1 MSFPPVVD
9 QLAVLTRGVEKVVP
23 EKELAAK
30 LEWSRK
36 TGTPLRVKYGIDPTA
51 ADVHLGHTVPLRKM
65 RQFQD
70 LGHQAVIIIGNATA
84 MVGDPSG
91 RDEARSKKFTA
102 EEVEA
107 NATDY
112 LNQVGKVVDLS
123 TAEVHRN
130 GDWFG
135 EMGLAEVLQLCGK
148 VTVAQLLTRDDFS
161 KRYKDEKPIFL
172 HECLYP
178 VMQAQD
184 SVEIK
189 ADVELGGTEQLYSF
203 MLARDLQKAAGLH
216 EQVAVM
222 SPILIG
228 TDGTRRMG
236 KSLGNY
242 IGIGEDAYAMMKKFM
257 QLPDDVMETY
267 FTLLTDLPA
276 ENIADLL
283 AGHPKVAKV
292 TLAKHVMAFYHGTD
306 EAVVAA
312 DRWQR
317 EIGSGGL
324 PSDIPERTLDR
335 SLLDD
340 GAIGPIDLLMKL
352 EMCDTSSDARRLIQ
366 QGGFKLGEAK
376 TPHKEIKQP
385 VPIED
390 GLLVWAGKKKLCRLR
405 V

>member
-1 MSFPPVVD
+1 MSFPPAAE

-23 EKELAAK
+23 EKELVAK
-30 LEWSRK
+30 LEWSAK

-70 LGHQAVIIIGNATA
+70 LGHQAVVIIGNATA

-107 NATDY
+107 NAIDY
-112 LNQVGKVVDLS
+112 LNQVGKVVDLGR
-123 TAEVHRN
+123 AEVHRN

-135 EMGLAEVLQLCGK
+135 SMGLAEVLQLCGK
-148 VTVAQLLTRDDFS
+148 VTVAQLMTRDDFA
-161 KRYKDEKPIFL
+161 KRYREEKPIFL

-184 SVEIK
+184 SVEIR

-228 TDGTRRMG
+228 TDGSRRMG

-242 IGIGEDAYAMMKKFM
+242 IGISEPPYEMMKKFM
-257 QLPDDVMETY
+257 QLPDAVMRDY
-267 FTLLTDLPA
+267 FTLLTDLP
-276 ENIADLL
+276 ESDIDGLL
-283 AGHPKVAKV
+283 AGHPKEAKV
-292 TLAKHVMAFYHGTD
+292 RLATEVIDFYHPPGSGS
-306 EAVVAA
+306 EAAS
-312 DRWQR
+312 RWQA

-324 PSDIPERTLDR
+324 PQDIPEKPVTLDGGTIDPIA
-335 SLLDD
+335 LLRHL
-340 GAIGPIDLLMKL
+340 GFANTNG
-352 EMCDTSSDARRLIQ
+352 EARRLID
-366 QGGFKLGEAK
+366 QGGFKLGESK
-376 TPHKEIKQP
+376 TPHTDPKAA
-385 VPIED
+385 VSLAD
-390 GLLVWAGKKKLCRLR
+390 GDLVWAGKKKVAR
-405 V
+405 VRVGV

>member
-1 MSFPPVVD
+1 MTFPPVED
-9 QLAVLTRGVEKVVP
+9 QLAVLARGVEKIVP

-36 TGTPLRVKYGIDPTA
+36 TGTPLRIKYGIDPTA

-70 LGHQAVIIIGNATA
+70 LGHTAVIIIGNATA

-102 EEVEA
+102 AEVEA

-112 LNQVGKVVDLS
+112 LSQVGKVVDLDH
-123 TAEVHRN
+123 AEVHRN
-130 GDWFG
+130 GEWFG
-135 EMGLAEVLQLCGK
+135 AMGLAEVLQLCGK

-161 KRYKDEKPIFL
+161 KRYRDEKPIFL

-203 MLARDLQKAAGLH
+203 MLARDLQKTAGLP

-228 TDGTRRMG
+228 TDGSRRMG

-242 IGIGEDAYAMMKKFM
+242 VGISEPAYDMMKKFM
-257 QLPDDVMETY
+257 QLPDDVMPAY
-267 FTLLTDLPA
+267 FELLTDLPA
-276 ENIADLL
+276 EDVATLL
-283 AGHPKVAKV
+283 AGHPKEAKV
-292 TLAKHVMAFYHGTD
+292 RLATEVIDFYHPPGSGA
-306 EAVVAA
+306 EAAA
-312 DRWQR
+312 RWQA

-324 PSDIPERTLDR
+324 PTDIPERALDA
-335 SLLDD
+335 SLLEG

-352 EMCDTSSDARRLIQ
+352 ELCSTSSDARRLIQ
-366 QGGFKLGEAK
+366 QGGFKLGEDK
-376 TPHKEIKQP
+376 TPHKAIKVP
-385 VPIED
+385 VPVAD
-390 GLLVWAGKKKLCRLR
+390 GLLVWAGKKKVCRARL
-405 V
+405 

>member
-1 MSFPPVVD
+1 MSFPPAAE

-23 EKELAAK
+23 EKELVAR
-30 LEWSRK
+30 LEWSAK

-70 LGHQAVIIIGNATA
+70 LGHQAVVIIGNATA

-107 NATDY
+107 NAIDY
-112 LNQVGKVVDLS
+112 LNQVGKVVDLGR
-123 TAEVHRN
+123 AEVHRN

-135 EMGLAEVLQLCGK
+135 SMGLAEVLQLCGK
-148 VTVAQLLTRDDFS
+148 VTVAQLMTRDDFA
-161 KRYKDEKPIFL
+161 KRYREEKPIFL

-184 SVEIK
+184 SVEIR

-228 TDGTRRMG
+228 TDGSRRMG

-242 IGIGEDAYAMMKKFM
+242 IGISEPPYEMMKKFM
-257 QLPDDVMETY
+257 QLPDAVMRDY
-267 FTLLTDLPA
+267 FTLLTDLP
-276 ENIADLL
+276 ESDIDGLF
-283 AGHPKVAKV
+283 AGHPKDAKV
-292 TLAKHVMAFYHGTD
+292 RLATEVIDFYHPAGSGSD
-306 EAVVAA
+306 AA
-312 DRWQR
+312 ARWQA

-324 PSDIPERTLDR
+324 PQDIPEKPVALDGGTIDPIA
-335 SLLDD
+335 LLRQL
-340 GAIGPIDLLMKL
+340 GFANTNG
-352 EMCDTSSDARRLIQ
+352 EARRLID
-366 QGGFKLGEAK
+366 QGGFKLGESK
-376 TPHKEIKQP
+376 TPHTDPKTA
-385 VPIED
+385 VSLAD
-390 GLLVWAGKKKLCRLR
+390 GDLVWAGKKKVAR
-405 V
+405 VQVGG